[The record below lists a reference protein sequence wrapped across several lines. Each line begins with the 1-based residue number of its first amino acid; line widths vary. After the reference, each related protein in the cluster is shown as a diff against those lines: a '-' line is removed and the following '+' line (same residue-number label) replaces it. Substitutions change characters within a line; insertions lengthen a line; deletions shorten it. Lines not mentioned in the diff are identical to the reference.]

1 MAVDFDPQTGLSAQ
15 DTETIR
21 AEVVA
26 AWQTV
31 FDDEDATLNTAPES
45 PAGQIIDSIVAL
57 ITGKDSEFLMLA
69 NQFNPKTA
77 SGRFQDMLALI
88 YFITRKLAEPTVVTC
103 QCVGLQGTV
112 IPQGAIIQNTD
123 GYRLASSGEATIP
136 EGGTVNVE
144 FALEQS
150 GPIAIGANTCTTI
163 VTVIPGWDTVNN
175 AVAGVPGRLEESRA
189 EFEARRYASVANN
202 AHGSVAAVYGTLA
215 NINGVLDLQVLEN
228 RGDTPI
234 VDWGVTIPGHSVAIC
249 IYGGADDDIA
259 EGIYNKLGNG
269 CGTTGGT
276 TVSYTTSAGA
286 VYEYEILRPTPQNVA
301 VQVTIRETER
311 TPATIEADLKTAIV
325 NDFYG
330 NDPNSENTRVG
341 LAQTLYASRFSVA
354 AIKTAGVVDLLSIQV
369 GLNGGALGNM
379 ITIPGNVEPV
389 LTEDNVT
396 VVIQTDDEDGES
408 A

>member
-1 MAVDFDPQTGLSAQ
+1 MAINFDAQTGLSAD

-21 AEVVA
+21 AQVVA
-26 AWQTV
+26 AWQSV
-31 FDDEDATLNTAPES
+31 FNDEDATLNTEPES

-57 ITGKDSEFLMLA
+57 ITGKDSEFLAIA

-88 YFITRKLAEPTVVTC
+88 YFITRKTAEPTVVTC
-103 QCVGLQGTV
+103 QCMGLQNTV
-112 IPQGAIIQNTD
+112 IPQGAIIQNSD
-123 GYRLASSGEATIP
+123 GYRLTSNGEAVIP
-136 EGGTVNVE
+136 ASGTVDVE
-144 FALEQS
+144 FSLEET

-175 AVAGVPGRLEESRA
+175 AVAGVLGRNEESRA

-234 VDWGVTIPGHSVAIC
+234 VEWGVTIPGHSVAVC

-276 TVSYTTSAGA
+276 TVTYTTEAGA
-286 VYEYEILRPTPQNVA
+286 VYEYEILRPTPQNVK

-311 TPATIEADLKTAIV
+311 TPATIESDLKTAIV

-341 LAQTLYASRFSVA
+341 LAQNLYASRFSVA

-369 GLNGGALGNM
+369 ALGDGVLGNM
-379 ITIPGNVEPV
+379 IVIPGNVEPV
-389 LTEDNVT
+389 LTAENVT
-396 VVIQTDDEDGES
+396 VVIQEEETG
-408 A
+408 

>member
-31 FDDEDATLNTAPES
+31 FDDKDATLNTAPES

-234 VDWGVTIPGHSVAIC
+234 VEWGVTIPGHSVAIC

-269 CGTTGGT
+269 CGTDDRRNYRQLHDLGGGGLR
-276 TVSYTTSAGA
+276 VRDSAPDA
-286 VYEYEILRPTPQNVA
+286 A
-301 VQVTIRETER
+301 ER
-311 TPATIEADLKTAIV
+311 
-325 NDFYG
+325 
-330 NDPNSENTRVG
+330 
-341 LAQTLYASRFSVA
+341 
-354 AIKTAGVVDLLSIQV
+354 
-369 GLNGGALGNM
+369 GGAGNYTRDGAHARNHRSGSQDSHRKRFLRERRKQRKYACR
-379 ITIPGNVEPV
+379 IG
-389 LTEDNVT
+389 
-396 VVIQTDDEDGES
+396 TDALRLALLRRGYQDGRS
-408 A
+408 R